1 MPFGVGYI
9 TISKWC
15 KTWLMEKY
23 NHDSRFA
30 PNGIFLN
37 SFKEHKR
44 NLNKEKIRIL
54 IEGDSS
60 SFNKNVDESFKIV
73 KKLQLDH
80 QD

>member
-1 MPFGVGYI
+1 
-9 TISKWC
+9 
-15 KTWLMEKY
+15 
-23 NHDSRFA
+23 
-30 PNGIFLN
+30 LN

-44 NLNKEKIRIL
+44 NLNKEKIRIW